1 MAVSRRTVL
10 RGASIGLVGA
20 GAAFTASCAAA
31 PLAGRFLVTVGTKL
45 VEGFGMAI
53 GNALVD
59 QVPAALASIADLLPD
74 DKGERVGEAMYG
86 YASKVVDSTNLRA
99 AIATNFTKSGSL
111 SDDELTSYA
120 VHDNADGNIC
130 VPSVVTLGV
139 GYLASALCAER
150 LRGGT
155 QKAAVQQHLREE
167 LSLNVCE
174 LIDGSEL
181 LNEYGKFRAVTP
193 YARNVEIEW
202 DPTDSAT
209 EQCRLTIRYGVV
221 MKGRP
226 DDWERTID
234 LNIPT
239 YSVWDDAVAT

>member
-10 RGASIGLVGA
+10 RGVSIGLVGA
-20 GAAFTASCAAA
+20 SAASTASCAAA
-31 PLAGRFLVTVGTKL
+31 PLAGRFLATVGTKL
-45 VEGFGMAI
+45 LEGFGMAI
-53 GNALVD
+53 GNALLD

-74 DKGERVGEAMYG
+74 DKGDRVGEAMYG
-86 YASKVVDSTNLRA
+86 VASKVVDRTNLRA

-111 SDDELTSYA
+111 SDELTSYA
-120 VHDNADGNIC
+120 VHDNADGSIC

-139 GYLASALCAER
+139 GYLASSLCTER
-150 LRGGT
+150 LQGGT
-155 QKAAVQQHLREE
+155 QKAAVQQQLREE

-174 LIDGSEL
+174 LIEGSEL